1 MPTNLVWTSIT
12 PIEGINLTQTYAAPY
27 SQSSVTSAT
36 NDPSNPSDGTVQ
48 LGSIVFANNDSAW
61 VLLQASTTI
70 TAYNCVAFDANF
82 KANNITSALAIANP
96 MGIGVPQFSTGVTD
110 PGVNPYFWAAIKGG
124 GGMLVN
130 VSGSA
135 GTGVV
140 VNTGT
145 QAGYLTVSTTGTTI
159 RSLLFNTSTGASGT
173 TDIVMQW
180 PHTAALG

>member
-1 MPTNLVWTSIT
+1 MPTILQWTSIT
-12 PIEGINLTQTYAAPY
+12 PIEGINLTQTYATPY
-27 SQSSVTSAT
+27 SQSSVTSTT
-36 NDPSNPSDGTVQ
+36 NDPANPGGQTLA
-48 LGSIVFANNDSAW
+48 LGSIVFGNADSSW

-96 MGIGVPQFSTGVTD
+96 LGIGVPQVATGVID
-110 PGVNPYFWAAIKGG
+110 PGVNPYFWCAIKGG
-124 GGMLVN
+124 SGMLVN

-145 QAGYLTVSTTGTTI
+145 QAGYLTVSSTGTTI
-159 RSLLFNTSTGASGT
+159 RGLLFNTSTGASGT
-173 TDIVMQW
+173 TDIVMNF
-180 PHTAALG
+180 PRTSVLG

>member
-1 MPTNLVWTSIT
+1 MPTNYQWFSTT
-12 PIEGINLTQTYAAPY
+12 PLEGINLTQTYQSPY
-27 SQSSVTSAT
+27 VQTSVSSAT
-36 NDPSNPSDGTVQ
+36 NDPSNPGGQTMQ
-48 LGSIVFANNDSAW
+48 LGSIVFGNLDSAW

-70 TAYNCVAFDANF
+70 TAYNCIAFDANF

-96 MGIGVPQFSTGVTD
+96 MGIGVPQVPSGVID
-110 PGVNPYFWAAIKGG
+110 PGVNPYFWAAIKGAS
-124 GGMLVN
+124 GMLVN

-180 PHTAALG
+180 PHTSVLG

>member
-1 MPTNLVWTSIT
+1 MPTNLTWFSVS
-12 PIEGINLTQTYAAPY
+12 PLEGINLTQTYSAPY
-27 SQSSVTSAT
+27 SQTTVTSST
-36 NDPSNPSDGTVQ
+36 NDPSYPSAPTMA
-48 LGSIVFANNDSAW
+48 LGSLVTGNLDSLW

-96 MGIGVPQFSTGVTD
+96 LGIGVPQVSSGTID
-110 PGVNPYFWAAIKGG
+110 PGVNPYFWCAIKGG

-159 RSLLFNTSTGASGT
+159 RGLLFNTSTGASGT
-173 TDIVMQW
+173 TDIVMNF
-180 PHTAALG
+180 PRTAALG

>member
-1 MPTNLVWTSIT
+1 MPTNLQWFSVM
-12 PIEGINLTQTYAAPY
+12 PLEGINLTATEALASSSIPELPGQTMPL
-27 SQSSVTSAT
+27 
-36 NDPSNPSDGTVQ
+36 GTTVIGN
-48 LGSIVFANNDSAW
+48 LGSVW
-61 VLLQASTTI
+61 VRLQASTTI

-96 MGIGVPQFSTGVTD
+96 LGIGVPQVPSGVID
-110 PGVNPYFWAAIKGG
+110 PGVNPIFWCAIKGAS
-124 GGMLVN
+124 GMLVN

-159 RSLLFNTSTGASGT
+159 RGLLFNTSTGASGT
-173 TDIVMQW
+173 TDIVMTF
-180 PHTAALG
+180 PRTLGLG

>member
-1 MPTNLVWTSIT
+1 MPTNLQWFSST
-12 PIEGINLTQTYAAPY
+12 PLEGINLTQTYATPY
-27 SQSSVTSAT
+27 VQTSVSSAT
-36 NDPSNPSDGTVQ
+36 NDPSNPGGQTLPLGT
-48 LGSIVFANNDSAW
+48 IVNGNLESMW

-96 MGIGVPQFSTGVTD
+96 MGIGVPQVPTGTID
-110 PGVNPYFWAAIKGG
+110 PGVNPYFWCAIKGG

-140 VNTGT
+140 VQTGT
-145 QAGYLTVSTTGTTI
+145 AAGYLTVSATGTTI
-159 RSLLFNTSTGASGT
+159 RGLLFNTSTGASGT
-173 TDIVMQW
+173 TDIVMSF
-180 PHTAALG
+180 PRTAALG

>member
-1 MPTNLVWTSIT
+1 MPTNLNWLSTS
-12 PIEGINLTQTYAAPY
+12 PIEGINLTATYPAPY
-27 SQSSVTSAT
+27 SQSTAPSAT
-36 NDPSNPSDGTVQ
+36 NDPSYPSTTLALGT
-48 LGSIVFANNDSAW
+48 LMNGNLDSMW

-70 TAYNCVAFDANF
+70 TAYNCVSFDANF

-96 MGIGVPQFSTGVTD
+96 MGIGIPQVPSGTID
-110 PGVNPYFWAAIKGG
+110 PGVNPYFWCAIKGG

-159 RSLLFNTSTGASGT
+159 RGILFNTSTSASGT
-173 TDIVMQW
+173 TDLVMGY
-180 PHTAALG
+180 PRTAALG